1 VKEFEG
7 LTREEL
13 VGIILEQRDM
23 ILALREEVEELRSQ
37 IGSDRGKV
45 APPWAKANRP
55 EKVKKDRKKREKAFV
70 RRRETPTEVVEHAL
84 DTCPDCGRPLMGGT
98 LKWKRQVIEIPVVPA
113 RVIEHRFMAR
123 YCGVCG
129 KRFTPRLDLSEEVV
143 GSHRVGMRLMSLVAY
158 LAIKGRM
165 TNRTIQSFLKAVHGL
180 HLGLGEITKIL
191 HTVAECG
198 RQEKERLL
206 ALVRGSPY
214 INADETGWREDGLN
228 GYIWTFSTE
237 DVRYFL
243 YRKSRSGEVAKE
255 TIGDEYLGT
264 VVTDRYA
271 AYNALLAERQVCWAH
286 LLRDLTKL
294 RERNA
299 DDEGIASWAEAIKGL
314 YLRAKAFRNNRPKVR
329 RSRRILFEEELH
341 RLVMPY
347 IERECPQRALAY
359 WLEEHLSEV
368 FVFVE
373 DPRVPSDNNGAE
385 RSLRPAVIARKV
397 CGGTRSEK
405 GSETK
410 MTLMSLFGTWTIR
423 EMDAMEACRQL
434 LLGKSVLFPAPT

>member
-1 VKEFEG
+1 MNEFEG
-7 LTREEL
+7 LSREEL
-13 VGIILEQRDM
+13 VAIILEQRDA
-23 ILALREEVEELRSQ
+23 ILALREEVEDLRSQ
-37 IGSDRGKV
+37 IGGGRWSP
-45 APPWAKANRP
+45 PPWVKANRP
-55 EKVKKDRKKREKAFV
+55 EKEKKDRKKRKKSFFRV
-70 RRRETPTEVVEHAL
+70 RETPSEAVEHAL
-84 DTCPDCGRPLMGGT
+84 DTCPDCGRQLAGGT
-98 LKWKRQVIEIPVVPA
+98 VKWKRQVIDIPIVAVQV
-113 RVIEHRFMAR
+113 REHRFISR

-129 KRFTPRLDLSEEVV
+129 KRFTPKADLSHEVL
-143 GSHRVGMRLMSLVAY
+143 GSHRVGIRLMSLVAY

-165 TNRTIQSFLKAVHGL
+165 TKRTIQSFLRAVYGL

-198 RQEKERLL
+198 REEKERLL

-228 GYIWTFSTE
+228 GYIWTFSTK
-237 DVRYFL
+237 DVRYFAF
-243 YRKSRSGEVAKE
+243 RKSRSGEVAKE
-255 TIGDEYLGT
+255 AIGDEYLGT

-271 AYNALLAERQVCWAH
+271 AYNALLAERQICWAH

-294 RERNA
+294 SERNP
-299 DDEGIASWAEAIKGL
+299 DDVEAASFAEAIKGL
-314 YLRAKAFRNNRPKVR
+314 YLRAKAVKSESPQVR
-329 RSRRILFEEELH
+329 RSSRILLEQELQ

-359 WLEEHLSEV
+359 WLSEHISEI

-397 CGGTRSEK
+397 CGGTRSER

-410 MTLMSLFGTWTIR
+410 MTLMSLFGTWSIR
-423 EMDAMEACRQL
+423 NLDPMEACRQL
-434 LLGKSVLFPAPT
+434 LMGKSVLFPAPT